1 MTGVQTCA
9 LPISISLNPPPPPT
23 PQHTYNKYS
32 DVTLSNF
39 GSEPNLALYSQDILS
54 QLFKRKNLVEEVSVG
69 SIASSLL
76 VFEKGYNNYCIS
88 SVFAWF
94 LKCCDP
100 VYPANWWYEQEE
112 A

>member
-1 MTGVQTCA
+1 
-9 LPISISLNPPPPPT
+9 
-23 PQHTYNKYS
+23 
-32 DVTLSNF
+32 
-39 GSEPNLALYSQDILS
+39 
-54 QLFKRKNLVEEVSVG
+54 VSVG
-69 SIASSLL
+69 SIASTLL

-94 LKCCDP
+94 LNCCDP

>member
-1 MTGVQTCA
+1 MRLVWNLDCSHSTV
-9 LPISISLNPPPPPT
+9 SLNPPPPPNT
-23 PQHTYNKYS
+23 HTTNIPML
-32 DVTLSNF
+32 LSNF
-39 GSEPNLALYSQDILS
+39 GSEPNLALYSQNILS
-54 QLFKRKNLVEEVSVG
+54 QLFKRKNLDEEVSVG
-69 SIASSLL
+69 SIASTLL